1 MINFDLLFKAGYDAG
16 LTDMEVYVVKNDNFS
31 CKAFEQN
38 VDAYSVSK
46 TQGLSFRGVY
56 EGKMGYTYTEKCDDS
71 SIPFIINSVIEN
83 ASVIEKE
90 ENEQLYAGDK
100 DYVSLDL
107 YRDSFNDVTALE
119 KINFLKAVE
128 RECFALD
135 SRVKSVDYCSF
146 SNGSTEIMLKN
157 TKGLDVS
164 ERQNFAYAY
173 VSVLVSENGENKNDG
188 DFIISTDFNDYEAK
202 SFAKKIVDSALA
214 QLGSTKVK
222 SGTYPIVLKNLVA
235 SDILEAM
242 SGIFSAD
249 AVLKDLSRL
258 KDQLGKQVANSL
270 VTLIDDPHLPN
281 GLGSS
286 AFDGEGVATY
296 KKEIIT
302 NGILQTYLHSLTTA
316 KVFQTTSTGNASRA
330 SFKSS
335 VNISPSNMYIKPQ
348 DASLNDLLKTASNGI
363 YITDVQ
369 GLHCGLNAIS
379 GDFSLSANGF
389 LIEEGQLTRPVHEM
403 TIAGNFFDLLRDIEQ
418 IGNDLAFGPSTIG
431 SPTLL
436 IHSLA
441 VAGE

>member
-1 MINFDLLFKAGYDAG
+1 MINFNLLFKAGYDAG
-16 LTDMEVYVVKNDNFS
+16 LMDMEVYVVKNDNFS
-31 CKAFEQN
+31 CKVFEQN

-146 SNGSTEIMLKN
+146 SNGSTEVMLKN

-403 TIAGNFFDLLRDIEQ
+403 TIAGNFFDLLKDIEQ

>member
-1 MINFDLLFKAGYDAG
+1 MINFNLLFKAGYDAG
-16 LTDMEVYVVKNDNFS
+16 LMDMEVYVVKNDNFS
-31 CKAFEQN
+31 CKVFEQN

-90 ENEQLYAGDK
+90 ENEELYAGDK

-107 YRDSFNDVTALE
+107 YQDSFNDVTALE

-128 RECFALD
+128 RECLALD

-146 SNGSTEIMLKN
+146 SNGSTEVMLKN

-302 NGILQTYLHSLTTA
+302 DGILQTYLHSLTTA

-403 TIAGNFFDLLRDIEQ
+403 TIAGNFFDLLKDIEQ